1 MSLKLVGYRFSP
13 TVQEVLHVV
22 EASGAPVELQDVHW
36 DDEETRKTLYPKS
49 PTGTL
54 PYLETKE
61 GVLSESK
68 AIELYLAETYK
79 PALLGEGDLQKA
91 QVRQWMDFAS
101 FELGDCAQ
109 KIVYPLF
116 GWKPYC
122 KESADQANNR
132 LKEFMKALDQQ
143 VKGKRY
149 AFGEELTLA
158 DIALFNKLKFF
169 FQLVFPKNMRD
180 KVFPNVN
187 DWFLRVL
194 NTPETDK
201 VYGKVLLCNQPLKPF
216 IAEKKEEKPQEKG
229 KKGNEGKDKKEN
241 AKKQEPEEVPEKPKK
256 KQNPLDL
263 LPPSKLELET
273 FKRAF
278 LNNKDKED
286 AMKKFWEVYDPEGYS
301 LWRLEYD
308 NLPTECK
315 VLFRTSNSKG
325 MFLQKCDNL
334 RRYAFGEELTLADI
348 ALFNKLKFFFQL
360 VFPKN
365 LREKVFPNVND
376 WFLRVLNTPETDKV
390 YGKVLLCNQPLKPF
404 IQEKK
409 EEKHQDKG
417 KKGNEGKE
425 GKEKKDNAKKQEQPE
440 EVPEKP
446 KKKQNPLDLLPPSKL
461 ELESFKRAFLNNKD
475 KEDAMKKF
483 WEIYDPEGYS
493 LWRLEYDNLPT
504 ECKVL
509 YRTSNSKGM
518 FLQKCDNLR
527 RYAFATHGVYGVEDD
542 YKIRGLWMF
551 RGLEV
556 PQEMKDNDLYEYIH
570 FRKLDHTNEE
580 DRKLVHDYWTKLDE
594 NDEVEGRKC
603 ADVSYFN

>member
-1 MSLKLVGYRFSP
+1 MSSKLVGYRFSP
-13 TVQEVLHVV
+13 TVQEVLHVI
-22 EASGAPVELQDVHW
+22 EAAKAPVELQNVDW
-36 DDEETRKTLYPKS
+36 DDEETRKTLVTKS
-49 PTGTL
+49 PTETF
-54 PYLETKE
+54 PYLETEE

-68 AIELYLAETYK
+68 AIEIYLAEKYK
-79 PALLGEGDLQKA
+79 PSLLGEGDLQKA

-109 KIVYPLF
+109 KIVYPIF
-116 GWKPYC
+116 GWKPFC
-122 KESADQANNR
+122 KESADEANTKI
-132 LKEFMKALDQQ
+132 KEFMKALDQQ

-149 AFGEELTLA
+149 AFGEQLTLA

-216 IAEKKEEKPQEKG
+216 IAEKKEEKHQDKG
-229 KKGNEGKDKKEN
+229 KKGNEGKDKKDN
-241 AKKQEPEEVPEKPKK
+241 AKKQEAAEEPAPEKQKK

-334 RRYAFGEELTLADI
+334 RRYAF
-348 ALFNKLKFFFQL
+348 
-360 VFPKN
+360 
-365 LREKVFPNVND
+365 
-376 WFLRVLNTPETDKV
+376 
-390 YGKVLLCNQPLKPF
+390 
-404 IQEKK
+404 
-409 EEKHQDKG
+409 
-417 KKGNEGKE
+417 
-425 GKEKKDNAKKQEQPE
+425 
-440 EVPEKP
+440 
-446 KKKQNPLDLLPPSKL
+446 
-461 ELESFKRAFLNNKD
+461 
-475 KEDAMKKF
+475 
-483 WEIYDPEGYS
+483 
-493 LWRLEYDNLPT
+493 
-504 ECKVL
+504 
-509 YRTSNSKGM
+509 
-518 FLQKCDNLR
+518 
-527 RYAFATHGVYGVEDD
+527 ATHGVYGVEDD

-551 RGLEV
+551 RGLEI